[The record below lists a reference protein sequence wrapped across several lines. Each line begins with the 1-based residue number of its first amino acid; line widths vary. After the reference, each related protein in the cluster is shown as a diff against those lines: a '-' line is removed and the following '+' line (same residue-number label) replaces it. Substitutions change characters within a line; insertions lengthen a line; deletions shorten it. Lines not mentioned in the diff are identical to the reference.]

1 VIDLNLL
8 KKDGKKRPVRRH
20 LFDGLSLMVTVILLS
35 SCAAPSIR
43 TTALVPA
50 RFHEATKIREV
61 AVLPFDGHT
70 GREFSA
76 EIEGTITSI
85 HIDNKQYFTLIDRTR
100 LNRILKEQELSQTG
114 LVDERWAVKV
124 GKIVGAKGI
133 YAGVITAATVKDNP
147 YTEKRQECS
156 EKEILYDKKGNT
168 REGNCLKWRT
178 YQVPCLK
185 RDAIFAFT
193 PKLIEVET
201 GKVIYSRNLSQMQS
215 AQGCQ
220 DSGTP
225 LPSGVELLKKAKGV
239 LKAAFKRDIAPF
251 YVTFEIKLM
260 NSEEGVTSK
269 EAVIKL
275 SQGMEYAQNNRFDR
289 ACELWGE
296 GRILS
301 PNAPALLYNLGICG
315 EVRGDFGSAL
325 DLLRKA
331 DRALNK
337 PNDLITAG
345 IGRVSEAI
353 KKQQT
358 LNEQIK

>member
-1 VIDLNLL
+1 MNHSPLNEG
-8 KKDGKKRPVRRH
+8 DNKRPAVGY
-20 LFDGLSLMVTVILLS
+20 LFSGLALIGAVITLS
-35 SCAAPSIR
+35 ACAAPSIR
-43 TTALVPA
+43 TTALAPA

-61 AVLPFDGHT
+61 AVLPFEGPM

-85 HIDNKQYFTLIDRTR
+85 SIDNKQYFTLIDRTR

-114 LVDERWAVKV
+114 LVDEKWAVKV
-124 GKIVGAKGI
+124 GKMVGAKGI
-133 YAGVITAATVKDNP
+133 YTGVVTAATVKDNP

-156 EKEILYDKKGNT
+156 EKEILYDKKGNAY
-168 REGNCLKWRT
+168 EGNCLKWRT
-178 YQVPCLK
+178 YQVSCLK

-193 PKLIEVET
+193 PKLVEVET

-220 DSGTP
+220 DSGIP
-225 LPSGVELLKKAKGV
+225 LPSGVELLKKTKGL

-251 YVTFEIKLM
+251 RVTFEIKLM
-260 NSEEGVTSK
+260 DSEEGMASK
-269 EAVIKL
+269 EAALKL
-275 SQGMEYAQNNRFDR
+275 SQGMEFAQNNRFDR
-289 ACELWGE
+289 ACELWAE
-296 GRILS
+296 GKSLS
-301 PNAPALLYNLGICG
+301 PNAPSLLYNLAICA
-315 EVRGDFGSAL
+315 EVRGDFGNAL

-337 PNDLITAG
+337 PNELITAG

-353 KKQQT
+353 RKQQV
-358 LNEQIK
+358 LNEQLK